1 MAAEPSCE
9 YCVDERNE
17 ARAKRRR
24 ALAAQLMRMGVP
36 ASELV
41 DISLEA
47 MWALRTRLRIER
59 EQ

>member
-36 ASELV
+36 PAELV

-47 MWALRTRLRIER
+47 MWDLRNRLRTES
-59 EQ
+59 QQ